1 MALLASAICYERLQM
16 EIDHAEL
23 QEMLA
28 NDPYM
33 LLVDVRDEEE
43 FDAGHIP
50 GAGNMPVDEI
60 TDCLFDEALGERGLD
75 AIANGKGMELSDDA
89 SVIVLYSNAGER
101 SARACEH
108 MESLG
113 YVNVCNAPG
122 ISSWP
127 YDVVTTA
134 EEAAVAAALA
144 KNGAVAVQGQPA
156 HEHGDDCGCG
166 HEHQHDCGCNH

>member
-1 MALLASAICYERLQM
+1 M
-16 EIDHAEL
+16 ELDHAEL

-50 GAGNMPVDEI
+50 GAGNMPVDDI
-60 TDCLFDEALGERGLD
+60 VDCLFDEALGERGLD

-113 YVNVCNAPG
+113 YVNVYNAPVCPRG
-122 ISSWP
+122 
-127 YDVVTTA
+127 
-134 EEAAVAAALA
+134 LMRL
-144 KNGAVAVQGQPA
+144 
-156 HEHGDDCGCG
+156 
-166 HEHQHDCGCNH
+166 

>member
-1 MALLASAICYERLQM
+1 M
-16 EIDHAEL
+16 ELDHAEL

-50 GAGNMPVDEI
+50 GAGNMSVDDI
-60 TDCLFDEALGERGLD
+60 VDCLFDEALGERGLD

-108 MESLG
+108 MESL
-113 YVNVCNAPG
+113 AT
-122 ISSWP
+122 IA
-127 YDVVTTA
+127 VVGTIIMGNMATSTGMT
-134 EEAAVAAALA
+134 AVAITKWLQVSFNTLYV
-144 KNGAVAVQGQPA
+144 K
-156 HEHGDDCGCG
+156 
-166 HEHQHDCGCNH
+166 

>member
-1 MALLASAICYERLQM
+1 M
-16 EIDHAEL
+16 ELDHAEL

-50 GAGNMPVDEI
+50 GAGNMSVDDI
-60 TDCLFDEALGERGLD
+60 VDCLFDEALGERGPRRYRV
-75 AIANGKGMELSDDA
+75 NGKGIELSDDA

-113 YVNVCNAPG
+113 YVNVYNAPG
-122 ISSWP
+122 LSSWP
-127 YDVVTTA
+127 Y
-134 EEAAVAAALA
+134 EGL
-144 KNGAVAVQGQPA
+144 
-156 HEHGDDCGCG
+156 
-166 HEHQHDCGCNH
+166 